1 MRTSVALILAL
12 VLVSSACQSSTPPS
26 QSGAPSAAGVRG
38 GRVVG
43 AVGEQPA
50 SLSPVLGDDFISQSI
65 WLNFYRPM
73 LNTDPNTGQL
83 VGELAKSFSLSS
95 DLKTITFQLRDGLT
109 WSDGQPITGEDYRYT
124 AEAVSRSKKSAFN
137 QNFVDVVGFDDYVA
151 GKADSI
157 KGIAVAGNTITVTRA
172 NATCVGMREVGLV
185 DSAIIPQHSFV
196 RDWNNKT
203 LDATKNIDDSKL
215 NDAPPASSGPFVF
228 TAYHSG
234 VDVTMTRN
242 EKYFRGA
249 PLLDEYIVKIYS
261 GPQALK
267 AALLTGEVTFAT
279 YVPAND
285 VEEIQKTG
293 KDLNYI
299 RVSTPTDNNFI
310 GWNQKSPTAP
320 WLAVKEVRQA
330 LWYGLD
336 VKTALQKIMLG
347 YATQTY
353 THTAPSFWSYP
364 ANGAG
369 LNHYDYNPAKAKQL
383 LEQAG
388 AKMGSDGVYR
398 WTNGQPMSMK
408 IDGVGGGAPPGL
420 VIEIAQEQY
429 KQIGIQIVPN
439 LLSFPAFV
447 DHNMGKAPDRDG
459 TFWGWTPGGPEAEP
473 VYPFYDSK
481 GSQNLWNYSNPAA
494 DKAIE
499 AGRDGPDCS
508 QAARQKAYTTFNQIL
523 NDDAA
528 NTYLWMRD
536 FIAFSS
542 KSLLGFDPKPFS
554 LYSDWNAE
562 KWSIKK

>member
-1 MRTSVALILAL
+1 MRKSLAL
-12 VLVSSACQSSTPPS
+12 VLTIILVATACQSSTPPS
-26 QSGAPSAAGVRG
+26 QSGAPAGSRG

-50 SLSPVLGDDFISQSI
+50 SLSPVLGDDFISESI
-65 WLNFYRPM
+65 WRNFYRPVVD
-73 LNTDPNTGQL
+73 TDPNTGQL
-83 VGELAKSFSLSS
+83 VGELAQSFGLSA
-95 DLKTITFQLRDGLT
+95 DLKTITFKLRDGLS
-109 WSDGQPITGEDYRYT
+109 WSDGVAITGEDYRYT
-124 AEAVSRSKKSAFN
+124 AEAVSRSKKSAAN
-137 QNFVDVVGFDDYVA
+137 QNFADIVGFDDYVA
-151 GKADSI
+151 GTADSI
-157 KGIAVAGNTITVTRA
+157 KGIAVSSDGKTITLTRTVA
-172 NATCVGMREVGLV
+172 SCVGMREVGIL
-185 DSAIIPQHSFV
+185 ALIPQHSFV
-196 RDWNNKT
+196 KDWNNKT
-203 LDATKNIDDSKL
+203 LDAAKNIDDSKL

-228 TAYHSG
+228 TAYRPG

-279 YVPAND
+279 YVPAGD

-310 GWNQKSPTAP
+310 GWNVKSAASP

-336 VKTALQKIMLG
+336 VKAALQKIMLG

-364 ANGAG
+364 AGGAG

-383 LEQAG
+383 LEGAG

-429 KQIGIQIVPN
+429 KAIGIKIVPN

-447 DHNMGKAPDRDG
+447 DHNFSKAPDRDG
-459 TFWGWTPGGPEAEP
+459 TFWGWTPGGPEGEP

-481 GSQNLWNYSNPAA
+481 GANNLWNYSNPAA

-508 QAARQKAYTTFNQIL
+508 QGARQKAYTTFNQIL
-523 NDDAA
+523 NEDAA

-542 KSLLGFDPKPFS
+542 KSLQGFDPKPFS
-554 LYSDWNAE
+554 LYSDWNAQM
-562 KWSIKK
+562 WSIKK